1 MKRFLFISLAIVLV
15 ISCAVPAGAVFASTE
30 IVEVAQEGNVVD
42 DESVVLEDSQDYAKT
57 EDTEGKEQ
65 EKLDDTSP
73 ISLVPPPLPDLV
85 IAQLQIGAKDRP
97 NDEYIAVYNNGSVTV
112 DVTGW
117 CIRSVRTS
125 VVPIACFDEPGV
137 DYEIGPRAYG
147 TLSSMGDVP
156 GGAMVWFGGGIVA
169 SDNTIELVD
178 AEEDPRVVNSISW
191 KNRPASSPYAIERM
205 WDTAG
210 IHTLTKAAD
219 SSAWVW
225 KAELPQYGYVE
236 LLIECTDGRLVI
248 SSEQCAVVNMCQGI
262 QLSEIAANADEQF
275 IEIYNPGDSHVILEG
290 CQIMT
295 NRSAKSYVFSE
306 YDFIESGGY
315 RIVFIAT
322 TELTLTKTTTGMV
335 YIVSSDGKTEIDSV
349 EYSSLAKDTSWA
361 RIGGTWHQTYTL
373 TPNTTNVYQQYLP
386 CDEGYWRNI
395 ETGRCNRVIE
405 AAGPIDCGEGRE
417 RNPTTG
423 RCRNSLT
430 VRELAPCR
438 EGQYRNEE
446 TNRCRSIA
454 TAANALK
461 LCADDQFRNP
471 ETNRCKKIASSDDVA
486 LADCG
491 EGRERN
497 PTTNRC
503 RNIVSSVP
511 PAAGFA
517 VEPIKDAA
525 NIFVGWWVLGGVT
538 VLALGYAGWEW
549 REEVSRFVRK
559 LAQIGRAK

>member
-1 MKRFLFISLAIVLV
+1 MKRLLFISLAIVLV

-57 EDTEGKEQ
+57 EDTEGKGQ

-73 ISLVPPPLPDLV
+73 ISPIPPPLPDLV

-178 AEEDPRVVNSISW
+178 AEEEPRVVNSISW
-191 KNRPASSPYAIERM
+191 KNRPVS
-205 WDTAG
+205 
-210 IHTLTKAAD
+210 L
-219 SSAWVW
+219 
-225 KAELPQYGYVE
+225 QYGYVE
-236 LLIECTDGRLVI
+236 PLIECADGRLVI

-315 RIVFIAT
+315 KIVFIAT

-405 AAGPIDCGEGRE
+405 VAGPIDCGEGRE

-461 LCADDQFRNP
+461 PCADDQFRNP
-471 ETNRCKKIASSDDVA
+471 ATNRCKKIASSDDVA

-503 RNIVSSVP
+503 RDIVSSVP

-559 LAQIGRAK
+559 LAQIGRTK

>member
-1 MKRFLFISLAIVLV
+1 
-15 ISCAVPAGAVFASTE
+15 
-30 IVEVAQEGNVVD
+30 
-42 DESVVLEDSQDYAKT
+42 
-57 EDTEGKEQ
+57 
-65 EKLDDTSP
+65 
-73 ISLVPPPLPDLV
+73 
-85 IAQLQIGAKDRP
+85 
-97 NDEYIAVYNNGSVTV
+97 
-112 DVTGW
+112 
-117 CIRSVRTS
+117 
-125 VVPIACFDEPGV
+125 
-137 DYEIGPRAYG
+137 
-147 TLSSMGDVP
+147 
-156 GGAMVWFGGGIVA
+156 
-169 SDNTIELVD
+169 
-178 AEEDPRVVNSISW
+178 
-191 KNRPASSPYAIERM
+191 
-205 WDTAG
+205 
-210 IHTLTKAAD
+210 
-219 SSAWVW
+219 
-225 KAELPQYGYVE
+225 
-236 LLIECTDGRLVI
+236 
-248 SSEQCAVVNMCQGI
+248 
-262 QLSEIAANADEQF
+262 
-275 IEIYNPGDSHVILEG
+275 
-290 CQIMT
+290 MT

-461 LCADDQFRNP
+461 PCADDQFRNP
-471 ETNRCKKIASSDDVA
+471 ATNRCKKIASSDDVA

-559 LAQIGRAK
+559 LAQIGRTK